1 MRTIRLGNLTPRRDF
16 IHTHD
21 MASAVST
28 LLLLER
34 PGYDIFNLGRGIEYS
49 VVEIVEAFERQL
61 NEKITIE
68 IDPARVRKVE
78 REHLLA
84 DVSKLKGVGWNPRW
98 GIDEG
103 IRDLIM
109 SWDLRN

>member
-1 MRTIRLGNLTPRRDF
+1 MRTIKLGNLTPKRDF
-16 IHTHD
+16 IHTFD
-21 MASAVST
+21 MAAAVR
-28 LLLLER
+28 LLLRLDNV
-34 PGYDIFNLGRGIEYS
+34 GYDTFNLGRGIEYS

-68 IDPARVRKVE
+68 VDDTRVRKVE

-84 DVSKLKGVGWNPRW
+84 DVIKLKEVTGWKPVW

-103 IRDLIM
+103 IKNLIN
-109 SWDLRN
+109 SWII